1 MQSIRTK
8 WIDQIQNVA
17 GTNLLVG
24 EPVMGGPHMGVVEK
38 FLVYATTV
46 LQITCFYNGEIKTIL
61 QQMKRTYLLSTHHSP
76 SSNACVCECVT
87 GIMLKFSQNIQTYWS
102 QEHEAL
108 GVLFPSFFRK
118 SKRRMSASCRST
130 ASASWTTTG
139 SALLISASSPRA
151 CSVAEET
158 TLRWACSNGASGLK
172 TSSSTAA
179 SESGFFFLKK
189 I

>member
-1 MQSIRTK
+1 MRSIRTK

-24 EPVMGGPHMGVVEK
+24 GRRACYGWAHTGVVER
-38 FLVYATTV
+38 FLVNATTI

-87 GIMLKFSQNIQTYWS
+87 GIMLNFSQNIQTYWS

-108 GVLFPSFFRK
+108 VLLFPSSFRK

-139 SALLISASSPRA
+139 NALLISA
-151 CSVAEET
+151 
-158 TLRWACSNGASGLK
+158 
-172 TSSSTAA
+172 
-179 SESGFFFLKK
+179 
-189 I
+189 